1 MSDYRPR
8 VVDAE
13 LDDLLAELPAIAL
26 DGPKGVGKTETAV
39 RRARTVIAL
48 DDAGQRELLVADPGR
63 LERAASPVLV
73 DEWQLYPPVWDLI
86 RRGVDRGAE
95 PGRFLLTGSA
105 SPVDAPTHSGAGRI
119 VRLRMRPM
127 ALSERGIETPTVS
140 LRRLLSGDRAPVTG
154 TTELGLEAYAE
165 EIVRSGFPG
174 IRTLSGR
181 ARRAQLTGY
190 LDRIVEHD
198 FPEQGH
204 LVRRPATLRAW
215 LAAYAAAT
223 ATTASYNAILDAAT
237 AGDTDKPAKTTTIA
251 YRDVL
256 SQLWLVEPVEAW
268 LPTRNQLSR
277 LASAPK
283 HHLADPA
290 LAAALLGAD
299 PSALLDDVV
308 NNRPYVRDGVL
319 LGQLFESLVTLDLQV
334 YAQPAEAVVR
344 HLRTKNGGHEVD
356 LIVERPDRRVLGVE
370 VKLASFVTDADVKH
384 LLWLRS
390 QIGDD
395 LVDAVVINTGTE
407 AYRRQDGIAVI
418 PAALLGP

>member
-1 MSDYRPR
+1 MNDYQPR
-8 VVDAE
+8 VVDAQ
-13 LDDLLAELPAIAL
+13 LDGLLAELPAIAL

-39 RRARTVIAL
+39 RRARTIITL

-73 DEWQLYPPVWDLI
+73 DEWQLYPPVWDLV

-105 SPVDAPTHSGAGRI
+105 SPVDAPTHSGAERI

-140 LRRLLSGDRAPVTG
+140 LRRLLSGARGPVTG

-174 IRTLSGR
+174 IRPLSGR

-237 AGDTDKPAKTTTIA
+237 AGDSDKPAKTTTIA
-251 YRDVL
+251 YRDIL
-256 SQLWLVEPVEAW
+256 SRLWLVEPVEAW

-299 PSALLDDVV
+299 PNALLDDVID
-308 NNRPYVRDGVL
+308 NRPHVRDGVL

-370 VKLASFVTDADVKH
+370 VKLAPFVTDADVKH

>member
-1 MSDYRPR
+1 VAEYLQR
-8 VVDAE
+8 VVDGE
-13 LDDLLAELPAIAL
+13 LDDLLAELPAITL

-39 RRARTVIAL
+39 RRARTVLTL
-48 DDAGQRELLVADPGR
+48 DDPGQRELLIADPGR
-63 LERAASPVLV
+63 LERAAPPVLV
-73 DEWQLYPPVWDLI
+73 DEWQLHPPVWDLV

-95 PGRFLLTGSA
+95 SGRFLLTGSA

-127 ALSERGIETPTVS
+127 ALAERGIETPTVS
-140 LRRLLSGDRAPVTG
+140 LRALLSGARDPVEG
-154 TTELGLEAYAE
+154 TTKLGLEAYAD
-165 EIVRSGFPG
+165 EIVSSGFPG
-174 IRTLSGR
+174 IRRLAGR
-181 ARRAQLTGY
+181 ARRAQLAGY
-190 LDRIVEHD
+190 LERIVEHD
-198 FPEQGH
+198 FPEQGR

-223 ATTASYNAILDAAT
+223 ATTASYNAILTAAT
-237 AGDTDKPAKTTTIA
+237 AGDSDKPAKTTTIA
-251 YRDVL
+251 YRDIL
-256 SQLWLVEPVEAW
+256 SQLWLLEPVEAW

-277 LASAPK
+277 LGSAPK

-299 PSALLDDVV
+299 TSALLGDAVDK
-308 NNRPYVRDGVL
+308 RPHVRDGVL

-344 HLRTKNGGHEVD
+344 HLRTKNGDHEVD
-356 LIVERPDRRVLGVE
+356 LIVERPDRRVLGME
-370 VKLASFVTDADVKH
+370 VKLAPLVTDADVKH

-395 LVDAVVINTGTE
+395 LVDAAVIYTGSE